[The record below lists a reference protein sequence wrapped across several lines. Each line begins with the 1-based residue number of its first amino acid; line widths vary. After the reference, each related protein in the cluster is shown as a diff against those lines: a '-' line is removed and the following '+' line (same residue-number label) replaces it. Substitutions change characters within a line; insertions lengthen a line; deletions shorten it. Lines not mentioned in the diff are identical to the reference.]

1 MNTLLFIILI
11 SLQISIAAIALYFN
25 HLSNSH
31 AKKEGELEAELGV
44 IKERSGDILS
54 HTKHLEE
61 LKENVWRNNKQW
73 EFKRQIYLDLISNIS
88 TLGWLQAELRS
99 IMYDNDGNK
108 FKASA
113 KDKAR
118 IDQTLENIRTE
129 IIELAKNDVNSSLV
143 LSTEVQYELDT
154 LSREMYKVPDYYSF
168 ESLSSNCE
176 NLISFSQKIAEI
188 AKQDLLT

>member
-1 MNTLLFIILI
+1 MDKLLFIILI
-11 SLQISIAAIALYFN
+11 SLQISIIAIALYFKY
-25 HLSNSH
+25 LSNSH
-31 AKKEGELEAELGV
+31 AKREGELEAELGI
-44 IKERSGDILS
+44 IKELSGDILS
-54 HTKHLEE
+54 HTKPLEE

-88 TLGWLQAELRS
+88 TLGWHQAELRS

-108 FKASA
+108 FKANA
-113 KDKAR
+113 KNKAR

-143 LSTEVQYELDT
+143 LSTEIQYELSV
-154 LSREMYKVPDYYSF
+154 LSSEMYKVPDYYSF
-168 ESLSSNCE
+168 ESLNSNCE

>member
-11 SLQISIAAIALYFN
+11 SLQISIIAIALYFN
-25 HLSNSH
+25 HLSKSH
-31 AKKEGELEAELGV
+31 AKKEGELEAELGI

-113 KDKAR
+113 KDKTR

-143 LSTEVQYELDT
+143 LSTEVQYELDV

-168 ESLSSNCE
+168 ESLNSNCE